1 MGQFLPADASFRR
14 LTYNDF
20 LTVNR
25 QPPAPGATQ
34 VAAQTRVG
42 HRLQPNR
49 ITFERKKFL
58 KGKVFGMKEDPN
70 VVVVLESRTPAMFVA
85 SWVFQRPRQFQNDL
99 LNHEQGHYEIGMLNA
114 KDFFFEL
121 ERIQGSGFPSA
132 AAGIAAIRNLDATLG
147 SAQPIHNKYD
157 RDTSSGLNPTM
168 QARWD
173 AALQAARVTFS
184 SPSLRV
190 ALRTAGLFP

>member
-1 MGQFLPADASFRR
+1 MGLFLPADASFRR
-14 LTYNDF
+14 LTFNDF
-20 LTVNR
+20 LPVAR
-25 QPPAPGATQ
+25 QPPAPGTTQ

-49 ITFERKKFL
+49 ISFERRKFL
-58 KGKVFGMKEDPN
+58 KGRVFGMKEDLN
-70 VVVVLESRTPAMFVA
+70 VVVVLESRRPAMFVA
-85 SWVFQRPRQFQNDL
+85 SWVFQRPQQFQNDL

-121 ERIQGSGFPSA
+121 ERIQGSGFASA
-132 AAGIAAIRNLDATLG
+132 REGIAAVRNLETTLG
-147 SAQPIHNKYD
+147 SAQAIHDKYD
-157 RDTSSGLNPTM
+157 LDTSSGLNPTM

-173 AALQAARVTFS
+173 AALNAARVTFS

-190 ALRTAGLFP
+190 ALRSAGLFP